1 MTTRDIPQQFRAAQ
15 FTQSG
20 GELELRETRMQ
31 DPRPEEVV
39 IRVHASALNSTDQI
53 LRNDLLPGLEFPLT
67 PGQAVVGEVVRQAQR
82 GEGRVKEGSHV
93 AALCYRGGCAEYV
106 LADEWSVVE
115 LPQKLRQG
123 DEMYMGPIFAWDM
136 SRVVISHERCEEEHK
151 HLGEHE
157 RKLIREHNERLGFK
171 GDGCIVIYGEGGFV
185 RLAIDSLRAEGVKR
199 KMLVVTISDKW
210 QAKDYGVKDDEM
222 MRANDNNLREFL
234 KKHGGAQG
242 VICTDM
248 PREGF
253 EQLLDGCRYRSSMI
267 CLNPRKDDDM
277 TVPIANLIA
286 KSISIRGAPPLSHKD
301 LERVMRL
308 ADKQSVRVP
317 IHRYRFDQNEM
328 REAWRKMEQR
338 EEFEAPVIAMEERQ
352 GGSMRI

>member
-1 MTTRDIPQQFRAAQ
+1 MTTRDIPQQFRAPQ

-31 DPRPEEVV
+31 DPRPEEVL

-53 LRNDLLPGLEFPLT
+53 LRHDLLPGLEFPLT

-171 GDGCIVIYGEGGFV
+171 GDGVIVIYGEGGFV

-199 KMLVVTISDKW
+199 KLLVVTISDKW
-210 QAKDYGVKDDEM
+210 QAKD
-222 MRANDNNLREFL
+222 
-234 KKHGGAQG
+234 
-242 VICTDM
+242 
-248 PREGF
+248 
-253 EQLLDGCRYRSSMI
+253 
-267 CLNPRKDDDM
+267 
-277 TVPIANLIA
+277 
-286 KSISIRGAPPLSHKD
+286 
-301 LERVMRL
+301 
-308 ADKQSVRVP
+308 
-317 IHRYRFDQNEM
+317 
-328 REAWRKMEQR
+328 
-338 EEFEAPVIAMEERQ
+338 
-352 GGSMRI
+352 